1 METKYEV
8 NIHSLAIPTKSAMLK
23 GNSSEPEMQFRK

>member
-1 METKYEV
+1 MKW

-23 GNSSEPEMQFRK
+23 GISSEPEMQFHK